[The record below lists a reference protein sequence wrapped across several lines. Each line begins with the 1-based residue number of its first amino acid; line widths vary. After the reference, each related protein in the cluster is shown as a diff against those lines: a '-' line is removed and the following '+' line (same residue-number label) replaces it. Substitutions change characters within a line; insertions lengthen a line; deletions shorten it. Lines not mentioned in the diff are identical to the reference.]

1 MGERAPGALCCRFK
15 PGAYHRHPVLLSLP
29 GQRCYWCD
37 YRDILSNCRGPDMPM
52 SSQTPFSCAHGPG
65 QANSCTVRI
74 VYRTHSSLVSGQS
87 QMLHFDDCYLLKHCS
102 PSPFESAHIPSSRGQ
117 RTFSMFS
124 SSQCVGGHSR
134 LVASCFNFSL
144 SASRYLISC
153 HPEMHSQNEI
163 IRSSQSLRWTF
174 NWTFSSARFRERQ
187 S

>member
-37 YRDILSNCRGPDMPM
+37 YRDILSNCHGPDMPM

-117 RTFSMFS
+117 RTFL
-124 SSQCVGGHSR
+124 CSR
-134 LVASCFNFSL
+134 LRNVSEDTPVSL
-144 SASRYLISC
+144 PPALIS
-153 HPEMHSQNEI
+153 PYP
-163 IRSSQSLRWTF
+163 LPDT
-174 NWTFSSARFRERQ
+174 SSAVIQRCTPRMR
-187 S
+187 